1 MGKHMQ
7 IIDIRNE
14 KSFLFFVDQ
23 PLPNADFFYPCYI
36 GGQSNSR

>member
-23 PLPNADFFYPCYI
+23 PLPNADFFLPLLH
-36 GGQSNSR
+36 RWTVKF